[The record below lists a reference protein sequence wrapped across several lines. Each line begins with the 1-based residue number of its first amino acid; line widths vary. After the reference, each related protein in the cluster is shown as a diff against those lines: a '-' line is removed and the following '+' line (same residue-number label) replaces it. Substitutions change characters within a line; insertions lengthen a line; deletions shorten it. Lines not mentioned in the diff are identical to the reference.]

1 MTIKLTVTWENA
13 EHALLPDALADIR
26 VELPSGEI
34 LAPSVRMPGQRR
46 FDIPAGAGRIVL
58 RAAFSASFNQVGG
71 VEPLEVEVLRAEQV
85 FDVSGASITAVET
98 PPFGAV
104 HPLVASDIRPGS
116 HPFVRI
122 HTQFVNI
129 TPFWMAYAGFAD
141 DYLENRDPRADLVA
155 LGNTSGEPKIWF
167 ASVPEACAAPPSPAV
182 GCLVF
187 YRPSGATYDR
197 IDQIHDMFGLNRY
210 LLKAVEDPAAVAWK
224 RDKFALNPETGAP
237 WLWIRCGFEDALAR
251 SGKAVV
257 MLHPWPSALRY
268 GSATSS
274 ALPSLA
280 EAAIRLLWAE
290 QRVGKERH
298 GIHLGR
304 LGLAGFSAGGLPL
317 FEALAQ
323 NRKRVDEVYAF
334 DARGVA
340 ERTAMLAAWMSER
353 PTARLRMTGA
363 HQIEAHAAVVK
374 MIAGSPRGSELSTR
388 VTVLPESA
396 AAYQNVGATPHWDY
410 AIEDLAHLRSDADA
424 QHQFA
429 IFGGFDAQPGP
440 FALTS
445 LQRFLQASL
454 F

>member
-1 MTIKLTVTWENA
+1 MTIKLTVTWANA
-13 EHALLPDALADIR
+13 GHALLPDALAEIG
-26 VELPSGEI
+26 VELPSGET
-34 LAPSVRMPGQRR
+34 LAPSARSPGQRR
-46 FDIPAGAGRIVL
+46 FDIPSDAGRVVL
-58 RAAFSASFNQVGG
+58 RAAFSVAFGQVGS
-71 VEPLEVEVLRAEQV
+71 VEPLNVEVLRVEQV
-85 FDVSGASITAVET
+85 LDVLGEIISAVET
-98 PPFGAV
+98 PPFGAA
-104 HPLVASDIRPGS
+104 HPLVESDLRPGAPQS
-116 HPFVRI
+116 IRI
-122 HTQFVNI
+122 QTQFVNI
-129 TPFWMAYAGFAD
+129 TPIWVAYAGFAD
-141 DYLENRDPRADLVA
+141 DYLESHDPRADLVA
-155 LGNTSGEPKIWF
+155 LGNTGGEPKIWF
-167 ASVPEACAAPPSPAV
+167 ASVPEACAAPPSPAL

-197 IDQIHDMFGLNRY
+197 IDQQHDMFGLNRY
-210 LLKAVEDPAAVAWK
+210 LLKAVEDPSAIAWK
-224 RDKFALNPETGAP
+224 RDKFVLNPESGAP
-237 WLWIRCGFEDALAR
+237 WLWVRCGFEDALAR

-257 MLHPWPSALRY
+257 MLHPWPSALKY

-353 PTARLRMTGA
+353 PSACLRMTGA
-363 HQIEAHAAVVK
+363 HQLEANAAVVK
-374 MIAGSPRGSELSTR
+374 AIARSPRGSELSAR
-388 VTVLPESA
+388 VTALPESA
-396 AAYQNVGATPHWDY
+396 AAYEQPGATPHWDY
-410 AIEDLAHLRSDADA
+410 ALEEFPGLRSDPDA
-424 QHQFA
+424 RHQFA

-440 FALTS
+440 VALTS
-445 LQRFLQASL
+445 LQRFLQGSL

>member
-1 MTIKLTVTWENA
+1 MAVKLTVTWANA
-13 EHALLPDALADIR
+13 GHALLPDALADIG
-26 VELPSGEI
+26 VELPSGE
-34 LAPSVRMPGQRR
+34 LLTPTSRAPGRR
-46 FDIPAGAGRIVL
+46 SFDIPSSAGRVVL
-58 RAAFSASFNQVGG
+58 RAAFSASFDR
-71 VEPLEVEVLRAEQV
+71 VESIEPMEVEVLRAEQA
-85 FDVSGASITAVET
+85 FDVSGESITAIET
-98 PPFGAV
+98 PPFGAA
-104 HPLVASDIRPGS
+104 HPLVESDLRPGAS
-116 HPFVRI
+116 QSVRI

-141 DYLENRDPRADLVA
+141 DYLENRDPRVDLVV
-155 LGNTSGEPKIWF
+155 LGSTSGDPKIWF
-167 ASVPEACAAPPSPAV
+167 ASIPEACAAPPSPAV

-187 YRPSGATYDR
+187 YRPSGAKYDR

-210 LLKAVEDPAAVAWK
+210 LLKPVEAPEAIAWK
-224 RDKFALNPETGAP
+224 RDKLALNPETGAP

-257 MLHPWPSALRY
+257 MLHPWPSALTY
-268 GSATSS
+268 GSATSA

-290 QRVGKERH
+290 QRVGKERR

-334 DARGVA
+334 DARGAA
-340 ERTAMLAAWMSER
+340 ERTAMLAAWMNER
-353 PTARLRMTGA
+353 PAACLRMTGA
-363 HQIEAHAAVVK
+363 HQIEANAAVVK
-374 MIAGSPRGSELSTR
+374 AVAGSRRGSELSER

-396 AAYQNVGATPHWDY
+396 AAYDQPGATPHWDY
-410 AIEDLAHLRSDADA
+410 AIEDFPGLRSDADVR
-424 QHQFA
+424 HQFA
-429 IFGGFDAQPGP
+429 IFGGFDALPGP
-440 FALTS
+440 FARTS
-445 LQRFLQASL
+445 LQRFLEDSL